1 MYNVAMETTFSE
13 LPTIFTT
20 SWCGYCVRLKSQLSR
35 AGVDYHEIDIE
46 TQPEGAAL
54 VAEINGG
61 NLTVPTVVL
70 PNGSAMTNPSAIQ
83 VRSQLGTAA

>member
-1 MYNVAMETTFSE
+1 MEMISAE

-20 SWCGYCVRLKSQLSR
+20 RWCGFCVRLKSQLSR
-35 AGVDYHEIDIE
+35 AGVDFHEIDIE
-46 TQPEGAAL
+46 SQPAGAAL

-70 PNGSAMTNPSAIQ
+70 PNGSALTNPSATQ
-83 VRSQLGTAA
+83 VSKQLGSAA

>member
-1 MYNVAMETTFSE
+1 MELISDE

-35 AGVDYHEIDIE
+35 AGIDFQEIDIE
-46 TQPEGAAL
+46 THPEGAAL
-54 VAEINGG
+54 VAKINSG

-83 VRSQLGTAA
+83 VSSQLEAAA